1 MKANIKCWL
10 LLGWF
15 CGYNLLLFAQPNIT
29 RVEYYVNTDPGYG
42 LATNIPITPGINL
55 PLVSFNLNISSY
67 PIGLTLVGARSK
79 DANGAWSHDNRW
91 LIAKLPQQTIK
102 PGITRA
108 EYYIN
113 TDPGYGNGIPVTI
126 SPAGNDG
133 NGSFTIDITNQPIGL
148 TMVGVRSRDANGAWS
163 HDNRWL
169 IAKLPVE
176 NLTKPIKKV
185 EYYIDTD
192 PGYGKATA
200 IATSPVTNLPNR
212 QVNVNISGLSA
223 GKHFIFYRSQDAVG
237 AWSHDNVDSF
247 TLAASQPAPVLVV
260 NSVNK
265 STFCANDSIKIG
277 YDATGIYTAGNAFKV
292 YLSDANG
299 SFSNE
304 VEIATYTATTN
315 GIVEGKL
322 PSHLPDGTGYK
333 LRVKS
338 SSPVITGEASGNMLT
353 IHDRPVAQTITGLS
367 STNGNETWPYN
378 VPTASSSTWN
388 WIVTNGTKTTGGIT
402 NSGNIQWTT
411 GNTGAIKAAQ
421 IKVIETNQFGC
432 IGDTSLQVVTIYK
445 LRIGNTPSTTTPC
458 LKDSVSITLNTDGVF
473 YTTPS
478 ANQFIAELSNASGVF
493 STPVAAATI
502 TSTAITG
509 ISQAA
514 GTIKIGIPANLPNGT
529 NYRIR
534 VRSTNPVFVGDT
546 SSAISIQKPNLG
558 ADLAKSKCIGFGYDL
573 RSNFTDA
580 TLTYT
585 YLSNGFAVLTRPD
598 SVNTGVYNVIG
609 TNSNGCADTVSVTV
623 SNYPKPNLGA
633 DLAKSKC
640 IGFTYSLVGTFT
652 DASLSYTYF
661 NNAFSTVPNPLAV
674 NTGIYYVVG
683 TNANGCADTAMV
695 TLTDYP
701 KPNIGADVALSKCV
715 GFTYNLTTLYSDIS
729 LSYSYFTQAFIPV
742 SNPLAAATGIYN
754 IVATN
759 SNGCKDT
766 AVVTI
771 SNYTKPA
778 IGQDIVRFKCSGF
791 KYNLINNYADAS
803 LSYSFFTQGFGAVPD
818 AAAVDIGVY
827 SVIATNS
834 NGCKDTAFITVSD
847 FTKPNLGNNLF
858 ETKCPGFTF
867 NLTTL
872 YNIAGLTY
880 TYFNQNFVS
889 IPNPSAVETGLYN
902 IIGTNTDGCSD
913 TVLVTVTD
921 NSKPAIGAD
930 TTVYHTCANETTN
943 LVALYNTTGLTAV
956 WNTGNAVAA
965 PPGTYRLIVT
975 NGTGCTDTAFAN
987 IVLETAMWTGTI
999 SNDWHTAANWN
1010 INKVPTLQTHV
1021 IIAAGTP
1028 NACAIN
1034 SADATAASIQIRQGA
1049 IFQVGSNRK
1058 LLVAKKCTLLP
1069 VN

>member
-1 MKANIKCWL
+1 
-10 LLGWF
+10 
-15 CGYNLLLFAQPNIT
+15 
-29 RVEYYVNTDPGYG
+29 
-42 LATNIPITPGINL
+42 
-55 PLVSFNLNISSY
+55 
-67 PIGLTLVGARSK
+67 
-79 DANGAWSHDNRW
+79 
-91 LIAKLPQQTIK
+91 
-102 PGITRA
+102 
-108 EYYIN
+108 
-113 TDPGYGNGIPVTI
+113 
-126 SPAGNDG
+126 
-133 NGSFTIDITNQPIGL
+133 
-148 TMVGVRSRDANGAWS
+148 
-163 HDNRWL
+163 
-169 IAKLPVE
+169 
-176 NLTKPIKKV
+176 
-185 EYYIDTD
+185 
-192 PGYGKATA
+192 
-200 IATSPVTNLPNR
+200 
-212 QVNVNISGLSA
+212 
-223 GKHFIFYRSQDAVG
+223 
-237 AWSHDNVDSF
+237 
-247 TLAASQPAPVLVV
+247 
-260 NSVNK
+260 
-265 STFCANDSIKIG
+265 
-277 YDATGIYTAGNAFKV
+277 
-292 YLSDANG
+292 
-299 SFSNE
+299 
-304 VEIATYTATTN
+304 
-315 GIVEGKL
+315 
-322 PSHLPDGTGYK
+322 
-333 LRVKS
+333 
-338 SSPVITGEASGNMLT
+338 
-353 IHDRPVAQTITGLS
+353 
-367 STNGNETWPYN
+367 
-378 VPTASSSTWN
+378 
-388 WIVTNGTKTTGGIT
+388 
-402 NSGNIQWTT
+402 
-411 GNTGAIKAAQ
+411 
-421 IKVIETNQFGC
+421 
-432 IGDTSLQVVTIYK
+432 
-445 LRIGNTPSTTTPC
+445 
-458 LKDSVSITLNTDGVF
+458 
-473 YTTPS
+473 
-478 ANQFIAELSNASGVF
+478 LSNASGVF

-514 GTIKIGIPANLPNGT
+514 GSVKIGIPANLPNGT

-585 YLSNGFAVLTRPD
+585 YLSNSFAVLTRPD

-609 TNSNGCADTVSVTV
+609 TNSNGCADTVLVTV

-640 IGFTYSLVGTFT
+640 IGFTYSLGGTFT

-661 NNAFSTVPNPLAV
+661 NNAFLTVPNPLAV

-695 TLTDYP
+695 TLTDYL
-701 KPNIGADVALSKCV
+701 KPNIGADVVMSKCV
-715 GFTYNLTTLYSDIS
+715 GFTYNLTTLYSDVN
-729 LSYSYFTQAFIPV
+729 LNYSYFTQAFTPV
-742 SNPLAAATGIYN
+742 ANPLAAGTGIYN

-766 AVVTI
+766 AIVTI

-818 AAAVDIGVY
+818 AAAVDVGVY

-913 TVLVTVTD
+913 TVLITVTN

-943 LVALYNTTGLTAV
+943 LVALYNTTGLTAA

-965 PPGTYRLIVT
+965 PPGTYQLMVT
-975 NGTGCTDTAFAN
+975 NGTGCTDTAIAN
-987 IVLETAMWTGTI
+987 IVLETAMWSGTI
-999 SNDWHTAANWN
+999 SNDWHTAANWTT
-1010 INKVPTLQTHV
+1010 NKVPTLQTHV

-1034 SADATAASIQIRQGA
+1034 SADAAAASIQIRQGA
-1049 IFQVGSNRK
+1049 VFQVGSNRK